1 MKPLITALL
10 TTVAM
15 TTASTGLATESYP
28 TQPIRLI
35 VPFGAGGGTDGLA
48 RAIQL
53 SANNNN
59 LLPEPIVV
67 VNAPGAGGAVGTR
80 QLLASDPDGYTILQI
95 HQEMFAASAIERVN
109 YTPEDFEPIIQVSE
123 ACMFV
128 AVNEDSPYTNL
139 DEMFSG
145 INENPGDFRQA
156 DDIGGAT
163 HFPSVQLM
171 NAAGVQWPIVPV
183 GATSARFTSLQGGFT
198 QMALLSPLWLER
210 AAGKIQPL
218 AVLGDERYEFAPDL
232 PTAKE
237 QGYDVTACLN
247 RRYWAPAGTPQEHID
262 VLADTIEAAANSEEV
277 HKYLAESGEVLKIVR
292 GEELRDLVDKE
303 YASFVEVADT
313 VKGSLSN
320 N

>member
-1 MKPLITALL
+1 MKTLMTALL
-10 TTVAM
+10 TTAAI

-28 TQPIRLI
+28 AQPIRLI
-35 VPFGAGGGTDGLA
+35 VPFGAGGGTDSLA

-59 LLPEPIVV
+59 LLSEPIVV

-80 QLLASDPDGYTILQI
+80 QLLASNPDGYTILQI

-128 AVNEDSPYTNL
+128 AVNEDSPYANL
-139 DEMFSG
+139 DEMISD
-145 INENPGDFRQA
+145 IKESPGDFRQG

-210 AAGKIQPL
+210 AAGKIRPL
-218 AVLGDERYEFAPDL
+218 AVLGDERYDFAPDL

-247 RRYWAPAGTPQEHID
+247 RRYWAPAGTPLEHIE

-277 HKYLAESGEVLKIVR
+277 HKYLTESGEVLKIVR
-292 GEELRDLVDKE
+292 GEELRDLVDRE
-303 YASFVEVADT
+303 YASFVEVADK

-320 N
+320 

>member
-1 MKPLITALL
+1 MKPLMTALL

-15 TTASTGLATESYP
+15 TTASTGLAAESYP
-28 TQPIRLI
+28 AQPIRLI

-53 SANNNN
+53 FANNNN

-80 QLLASDPDGYTILQI
+80 QLLASDPNGYTILQI

-139 DEMFSG
+139 DEMFSD

-163 HFPSVQLM
+163 HFPSAQLM
-171 NAAGVQWPIVPV
+171 NAAGVQWPIVPA

-210 AAGKIQPL
+210 AAGKIRPL
-218 AVLGDERYEFAPDL
+218 AVLGDERYDFAPDL

-247 RRYWAPAGTPQEHID
+247 RRYWAPSGTPQAHVDI
-262 VLADTIEAAANSEEV
+262 LADTIEAAANSEEV
-277 HKYLAESGEVLKIVR
+277 QAYLAESGEVLKIVR
-292 GEELRDLVDKE
+292 GEELRDLIDNE
-303 YASFVEVADT
+303 YASFVEVADA

-320 N
+320 

>member
-1 MKPLITALL
+1 MKPLMAALL

-15 TTASTGLATESYP
+15 TTASTGVAAESYP
-28 TQPIRLI
+28 NQPIRLI

-53 SANNNN
+53 SANDNN

-109 YTPEDFEPIIQVSE
+109 YTPADFEPIIQVSE

-139 DEMFSG
+139 DEMMSN
-145 INENPGDFRQA
+145 IKENPGDFRQA

-171 NAAGVQWPIVPV
+171 NAAGVQWSIVPV

-218 AVLGDERYEFAPDL
+218 AVLGDERSDFAPDL

-277 HKYLAESGEVLKIVR
+277 QQYLAESGEVLKIVR
-292 GEELRDLVDKE
+292 GEELSDIVDKE
-303 YASFVEVADT
+303 YASFVEVADA

-320 N
+320 

>member
-1 MKPLITALL
+1 MKTLMTALL
-10 TTVAM
+10 TTMAM
-15 TTASTGLATESYP
+15 TTASTGLAADTYP
-28 TQPIRLI
+28 NQPIRLI

-53 SANNNN
+53 SVDDND
-59 LLPEPIVV
+59 LLSVPMVV
-67 VNAPGAGGAVGTR
+67 ANAPGAGGAVGTR

-95 HQEMFAASAIERVN
+95 HQEMFAASAIERVD
-109 YTPEDFEPIIQVSE
+109 YTPENFEPIIQVSE

-139 DEMFSG
+139 DEMISD
-145 INENPGDFRQA
+145 IKENPADFRQA
-156 DDIGGAT
+156 DDIGAAT

-171 NAAGVQWPIVPV
+171 NAAGTQWPIVPV

-210 AAGKIQPL
+210 AAGKIRPL
-218 AVLGDERYEFAPDL
+218 AVLGEESYDFAPEV

-247 RRYWAPAGTPQEHID
+247 RRYWAPAGTPQEHIEI
-262 VLADTIEAAANSEEV
+262 LADTIEAAANSEEV
-277 HKYLAESGEVLKIVR
+277 KNYLAESGEVLKIVR
-292 GEELRDLVDKE
+292 GEALRDLVDEE